1 MGIRSQ
7 KLLLAKKDLN
17 SFALP
22 LVLIVM
28 IVLSLFLQEIFVLST
43 NRFLN
48 NKSMIEK
55 ELLNDVL
62 CIGNKILEK
71 ALIQNGIGDVVGSG
85 SFRTI
90 IKEKPK
96 LYLDMN
102 GDGLNDSVVLFSFVN
117 ISSSKIE
124 FALTAYRL
132 KIPGAEETN
141 PDFTTMKMEPPTS
154 SKPINVLIGSVS
166 TQTQASEFIQFS
178 LKLLNSVSVVDKVT
192 LIKKLNLVYIP
203 GPSV

>member
-1 MGIRSQ
+1 MVIRSQ
-7 KLLLAKKDLN
+7 KLLPVKKELN

-28 IVLSLFLQEIFVLST
+28 IVLSLFLQEIVVFST
-43 NRFLN
+43 NRFLS

-55 ELLNDVL
+55 ELLNDVIS
-62 CIGNKILEK
+62 IGNKTLEK
-71 ALIQNGIGDVVGSG
+71 ALIQNGIGDIAGSG
-85 SFRTI
+85 SFRSI
-90 IKEKPK
+90 IKENPK

-102 GDGLNDSVVLFSFVN
+102 GDGIHDSVILFSFVN
-117 ISSSKIE
+117 VSSIKIE

-141 PDFTTMKMEPPTS
+141 HDWATMKMEPTS
-154 SKPINVLIGSVS
+154 PRLINVLIDSVS
-166 TQTQASEFIQFS
+166 TQTQVSEFIQFS
-178 LKLLNSVSVVDKVT
+178 LKLSNSVTVIDKVT

-203 GPSV
+203 SV